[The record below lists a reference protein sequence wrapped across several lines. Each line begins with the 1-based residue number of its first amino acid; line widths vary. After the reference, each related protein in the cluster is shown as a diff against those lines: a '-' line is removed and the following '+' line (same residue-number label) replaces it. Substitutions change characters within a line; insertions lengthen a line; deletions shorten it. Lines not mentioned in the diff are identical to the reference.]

1 MATRPPL
8 ASALPVRRV
17 SLALGAV
24 VVTVLLGIG
33 GYYLI
38 GRGRWPL
45 FDCFYMTVVT
55 LTTVGFH
62 EVLPIETTALGRP
75 FTVALLFGGILSMSW
90 FVGSMTAFIVEGDLS
105 GLRWRKRMDSVVK
118 RMQGHV
124 VVCGV
129 GSTGIHCVREL
140 AAVGAPFVVV
150 DRDEETARSVTREH
164 GGAAVVGDATHDEVL
179 VEAGIA
185 RARGII
191 SALTEDK
198 DNLYVTVTARALNP
212 QLRIV
217 AKAIELAAEPKL
229 RRAGADSVVSPNVMG
244 GLRMVSE
251 MVRPEVTGFLDQLLR
266 RKDQSLRIEEILV
279 TEGSSI
285 AGRPVGEIDLTGQG
299 LLLLAV
305 KDPAAEGGRYSH
317 SPAPDHVVSP
327 GSVLIVLGEAEKV
340 RRLAAA
346 VVTT

>member
-1 MATRPPL
+1 MAPRPPL
-8 ASALPVRRV
+8 ATALPLRRV
-17 SLALGAV
+17 SLALCAV
-24 VVTVLLGIG
+24 VSTVLAGVG

-38 GRGRWPL
+38 GGGRWRV

-62 EVLPIETTALGRP
+62 EVLPVETTALGRP

-105 GLRWRKRMDSVVK
+105 GLRWRKRMDSFVK
-118 RMQGHV
+118 RMEGHI

-140 AAVGAPFVVV
+140 AAVGVPFVVV
-150 DRDEETARSVTREH
+150 DRSEETARNVTREH
-164 GGAAVVGDATHDEVL
+164 GGGAVVGDATHDEIL

-212 QLRIV
+212 RLRIV
-217 AKAIELAAEPKL
+217 AKAIELGAEPKL
-229 RRAGADSVVSPNVMG
+229 RRAGADSVVSPNVIG

-251 MVRPEVTGFLDQLLR
+251 MVRPEVTGFLDQILR
-266 RKDQSLRIEEILV
+266 KKEQTLRIEEVPV
-279 TEGSSI
+279 TEGSSL
-285 AGRPVGEIDLTGQG
+285 AGQPVGEIDLTGQG

-305 KDPAAEGGRYSH
+305 KDPAAEGGRYSYN
-317 SPAPDHVVSP
+317 PAPDHVVSP
-327 GSVLIVLGEAEKV
+327 GAVLIVLGEPEKV
-340 RRLAAA
+340 RRLAATA
-346 VVTT
+346 VTA

>member
-1 MATRPPL
+1 MVRGP
-8 ASALPVRRV
+8 ALLSVLLQQRV

-24 VVTVLLGIG
+24 VSTVFLGVG

-38 GRGRWPL
+38 GGGRWPL

-55 LTTVGFH
+55 LTTVGYH
-62 EVLPIETTALGRP
+62 EILPVESTAFGRP

-90 FVGSMTAFIVEGDLS
+90 FVGSVTAFIVEGDLS
-105 GLRWRKRMDSVVK
+105 GLRWRKRMDSIVK
-118 RMQGHV
+118 RMQGHI
-124 VVCGV
+124 VVCGA

-140 AAVGAPFVVV
+140 AAIGAPFVVV
-150 DRDEETARSVTREH
+150 DRREETTRAVTREH

-179 VEAGIA
+179 IEAGIE

-212 QLRIV
+212 RLRIV
-217 AKAIELAAEPKL
+217 AKAIELGAEPKL
-229 RRAGADSVVSPNVMG
+229 RRAGADAVVSPNVMG

-251 MVRPEVTGFLDQLLR
+251 MVRPEVTGFLDELLR
-266 RKDQSLRIEEILV
+266 KKDQPLRIEEILV
-279 TEGSSI
+279 AEGSAL
-285 AGRPVGEIDLTGQG
+285 AGRPVGEIDLTGHG

-305 KDPAAEGGRYSH
+305 KDPAAEGGRYSYN
-317 SPAPDHVVSP
+317 PAPDHVVSP
-327 GSVLIVLGEAEKV
+327 GTVLIVLGEPQNV
-340 RRLAAA
+340 RKLSA
-346 VVTT
+346 VAVST